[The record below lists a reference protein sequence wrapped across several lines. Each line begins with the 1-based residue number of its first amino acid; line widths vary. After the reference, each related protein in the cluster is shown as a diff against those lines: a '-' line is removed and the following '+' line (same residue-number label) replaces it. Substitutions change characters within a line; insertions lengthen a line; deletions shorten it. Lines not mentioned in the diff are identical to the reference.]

1 MKKTDTKSAKQQN
14 TGHTTTPAAV
24 NPAKATEPS
33 EATGN
38 PDELEEVVRREVAIF
53 KNGFPE
59 EVLRD
64 YRIDNYWEF
73 EDENEDIFSGYDVK
87 KIAAEAESVGNRVAA
102 VDIVRQFLRF
112 NQNDRAALDLFA
124 AVASLKYN
132 VTEKRE
138 EKG

>member
-1 MKKTDTKSAKQQN
+1 MKKTAKPN
-14 TGHTTTPAAV
+14 TGHATTPAAV
-24 NPAKATEPS
+24 NPAKPTEQ
-33 EATGN
+33 ATGN
-38 PDELEEVVRREVAIF
+38 PDKLDEYIMREVAIF
-53 KNGFPE
+53 KHRWPE

-64 YRIDNYWEF
+64 YRVENYWEF
-73 EDENEDIFSGYDVK
+73 EDENEDVFSGYEVN
-87 KIAAEAESVGNRVAA
+87 KIAEEAERVGNEVAA

-112 NQNDRAALDLFA
+112 NTDSRAALDLFA